1 MNFEVISDCQ
11 EKHLKTFVRELQIV
25 QHLKNQLVQHYI
37 SYESC
42 TYLLVVYRL
51 VLSLSKFAWN
61 ACTFLCIVFNF
72 IQKKQISQKIIFIRS
87 SIGSQDP

>member
-1 MNFEVISDCQ
+1 MSYLYMPDEFRSHFRLQ

-25 QHLKNQLVQHYI
+25 QHLENQLVQHYI

-51 VLSLSKFAWN
+51 VLMFLLQSEITSKF
-61 ACTFLCIVFNF
+61 
-72 IQKKQISQKIIFIRS
+72 
-87 SIGSQDP
+87 IGHI